1 MYIFIIVFILPFLI
15 TIKVLQKSTKV
26 AIETRVLTNKE
37 EKEIGEEMMI
47 HQALERIGAMPS
59 HHHKEEH
66 LQKENHKKVAIYTH
80 NLLYLL
86 GYSIIVVEIWYLYI
100 LLSNLI
106 SH

>member
-1 MYIFIIVFILPFLI
+1 MYIFIIIFIIPFLI
-15 TIKVLQKSTKV
+15 TIKVLQKSSRV
-26 AIETRVLTNKE
+26 AIETRALSQKE
-37 EKEIGEEMMI
+37 DKEIGEEMMI
-47 HQALERIGAMPS
+47 HQALERIGAMPG
-59 HHHKEEH
+59 HQHKEES
-66 LQKENHKKVAIYTH
+66 LKKKKNIYAH

>member
-1 MYIFIIVFILPFLI
+1 MYIFIIIFIIPFLI
-15 TIKVLQKSTKV
+15 TMKVLQKNGRV
-26 AIETRVLTNKE
+26 AIETKALINKE

-47 HQALERIGAMPS
+47 HQALEKIGAMPN
-59 HHHKEEH
+59 HQHKEKS
-66 LQKENHKKVAIYTH
+66 LKKKNYKKVTLYTH
-80 NLLYLL
+80 NLLHLL